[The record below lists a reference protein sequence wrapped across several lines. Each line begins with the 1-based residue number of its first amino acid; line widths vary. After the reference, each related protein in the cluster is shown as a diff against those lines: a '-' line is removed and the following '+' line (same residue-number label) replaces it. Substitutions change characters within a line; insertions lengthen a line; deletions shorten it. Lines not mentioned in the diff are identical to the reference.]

1 MLISLLDVDRYILS
15 FFNGSESV
23 FVDGVVTILTSGFTW
38 VLLYLV
44 LFYIVIKNND
54 TMSQIGI
61 TIGCVL
67 LCLLFADGLA
77 DGIVKPLVARPRPLN
92 DPFIKHTIDIVAGS
106 YDRQYSFFSAHAANT
121 FSLAIFFSLLFRRK
135 AITVVLVAW
144 SLLNCWTRLY
154 MGMHYP
160 SDIVVGLLWG
170 FCVGGG
176 VWSLF
181 RRRLKSGSVSHD
193 GDLLITAFVF
203 TLLMAVLMSF
213 FRLL

>member
-1 MLISLLDVDRYILS
+1 MLINLLDVDRYILS

-106 YDRQYSFFSAHAANT
+106 YNRQYSFFSAHAANT
-121 FSLAIFFSLLFRRK
+121 FSLAIFFSLHFRRK

>member
-121 FSLAIFFSLLFRRK
+121 FSLAIFFSLHFRRK

>member
-170 FCVGGG
+170 ICVGGG

-193 GDLLITAFVF
+193 GDLLVTAFVF

>member
-176 VWSLF
+176 VCSLF
-181 RRRLKSGSVSHD
+181 RRRLKFGSVSHD

>member
-1 MLISLLDVDRYILS
+1 MLINLLDVDRYILS

-23 FVDGVVTILTSGFTW
+23 FVDGVVPILTSGFTW

-170 FCVGGG
+170 ICVGGG

-193 GDLLITAFVF
+193 GDLLVTAFVF

>member
-1 MLISLLDVDRYILS
+1 MLINLLDVDRYILS

-170 FCVGGG
+170 ICVGGG

>member
-1 MLISLLDVDRYILS
+1 MLINLLDVDRYILS

-170 FCVGGG
+170 ICVGGG

-193 GDLLITAFVF
+193 GDLLVTAFMF

>member
-77 DGIVKPLVARPRPLN
+77 DGIVKPMVARPRPLN

-121 FSLAIFFSLLFRRK
+121 FSLAIFFSLHFRRK

>member
-1 MLISLLDVDRYILS
+1 MLINLLDVDRYILS

-92 DPFIKHTIDIVAGS
+92 APFIKHTIDIVAGS

-170 FCVGGG
+170 ICVGGG

-193 GDLLITAFVF
+193 GDLLVTAFVF

>member
-1 MLISLLDVDRYILS
+1 MLINLLDVDRYILS

-121 FSLAIFFSLLFRRK
+121 FSLAIFFSLHFRRK

>member
-1 MLISLLDVDRYILS
+1 MLINLLDVDRYILS

-176 VWSLF
+176 VCSLF
-181 RRRLKSGSVSHD
+181 RRRLKFGSVSHD

>member
-92 DPFIKHTIDIVAGS
+92 DPFIKHTIRRVVRTSGYGACSD
-106 YDRQYSFFSAHAANT
+106 
-121 FSLAIFFSLLFRRK
+121 FR
-135 AITVVLVAW
+135 I
-144 SLLNCWTRLY
+144 SQIPF
-154 MGMHYP
+154 GHQ
-160 SDIVVGLLWG
+160 
-170 FCVGGG
+170 
-176 VWSLF
+176 
-181 RRRLKSGSVSHD
+181 
-193 GDLLITAFVF
+193 
-203 TLLMAVLMSF
+203 
-213 FRLL
+213 

>member
-170 FCVGGG
+170 ICVGGG

-193 GDLLITAFVF
+193 GDLLVTAFMF

>member
-1 MLISLLDVDRYILS
+1 MLINLLDVDRYILS

-121 FSLAIFFSLLFRRK
+121 FSLAIFFSLHFRRK

-170 FCVGGG
+170 ICVGGG

-193 GDLLITAFVF
+193 GDLLVTAFVF

>member
-1 MLISLLDVDRYILS
+1 MLINLLDVDRYILS

-170 FCVGGG
+170 ICVGGG

-193 GDLLITAFVF
+193 GDLLVTAFVF